1 MCTKPL
7 PKWYYKYFVEY
18 DENEK
23 ANHGI
28 IYDKSFEELMRIHK
42 DVKKGD
48 NFSKEYYNEAN
59 IFSLY
64 GNFFEY
70 FCKSMKCIED
80 DRILLEQIR
89 FLEYLLNDVEI
100 NCELSKKTKEKKDN
114 MLITFLTGYKAG
126 FINKIQRRYRKNM
139 HKKKLER
146 CLEIIIMSPP
156 KQVEF
161 KGFDSFKG
169 GICFGNALENFKDVL
184 VN

>member
-1 MCTKPL
+1 MIRWIRRMCTKPL

-89 FLEYLLNDVEI
+89 FLEYLLNI
-100 NCELSKKTKEKKDN
+100 KSHSLRSRIS
-114 MLITFLTGYKAG
+114 LLFLQST
-126 FINKIQRRYRKNM
+126 
-139 HKKKLER
+139 
-146 CLEIIIMSPP
+146 
-156 KQVEF
+156 
-161 KGFDSFKG
+161 
-169 GICFGNALENFKDVL
+169 
-184 VN
+184 